1 MEKTR
6 TNSVLSTIHELK
18 DTLTPAARRI
28 GDFVLNNASR
38 VVNMTMTELAS
49 ESGVASESS
58 VVRFYRSLGYEGYHD
73 FKVTLASEIAG
84 SSIYHSYEDI
94 TIDDAPMTVARKIF
108 AGSINTLQENLR
120 NLNPAILEE
129 ATLILEESRRIVVL
143 GYGVSSSIANNAAF
157 KLSLLEKDVFY
168 STDSHLNAIVLSK
181 LKIGDSVLAISHSGE
196 SKDLVTP
203 LEKLKGPIKIIAI
216 TGFKESSLAHIAD
229 LSITT
234 FSEERN
240 MRTDAMVSRCVQMV
254 ITDVLF
260 TTLAVRQG
268 REGLQKLSEGR
279 RALSYLKF

>member
-1 MEKTR
+1 MENSR
-6 TNSVLSTIHELK
+6 MNSVLSTIDDLK
-18 DTLTPAARRI
+18 GNLTPAAKRI
-28 GDFVLNNASR
+28 GEYVLKNAPR

-58 VVRFYRSLGYEGYHD
+58 VVRFYRALGYEGYHD

-84 SSIYHSYEDI
+84 SSLYHSYEDV
-94 TIDDAPMTVARKIF
+94 TIDDSPITAARKIF

-120 NLNPAILEE
+120 GLRAETLERAASILEE
-129 ATLILEESRRIVVL
+129 ARRIVVL
-143 GYGVSSSIANNAAF
+143 GYGVSASIANNAAF
-157 KLSLLEKDVFY
+157 KLSILEKDAFY

-181 LKIGDSVLAISHSGE
+181 LKRGDCVLAISHSGE

-203 LEKLKGPIKIIAI
+203 LEKLKGVIEIIAI
-216 TGFKESSLAHIAD
+216 TGFRESSLAHIAD
-229 LSITT
+229 LCITT

-240 MRTDAMVSRCVQMV
+240 FRTDAMVSRCVQMV

-260 TTLAVRQG
+260 TAMAVRQG
-268 REGLQKLSEGR
+268 KEGLQKLSEGR